1 MEVVGLLTK
10 MNESDFDSFRQRNTD
25 KLLRIQLQQLQLDE
39 LLRSTQANID
49 QLASSCSFIEQGPP
63 TPFRICTNPNLVRDV
78 SGKPSYVKSNLNTY
92 NEMRQSATPPKRV
105 VEARDDDID
114 YVPPPSFKKIALE
127 KNREGLQ
134 QFFSDF
140 YKKGRCEFEKLIT
153 SPRVDVYHVTEDKY
167 DEYVLIWLEYMS
179 QKEFKVVSLP
189 KAVDAYFNK
198 FCLVRTDTK
207 SNFDGLF
214 VLYPKSL
221 PKPLVLN
228 CIRTW
233 GLSNSFEFDEKRL
246 SQI

>member
-10 MNESDFDSFRQRNTD
+10 MNESDSDSFRQRNTN
-25 KLLRIQLQQLQLDE
+25 KLLQVQLQQLQLDE

-49 QLASSCSFIEQGPP
+49 QLASSWFINDQGPP
-63 TPFRICTNPNLVRDV
+63 TPIRICTNPNLVRDV
-78 SGKPSYVKSNLNTY
+78 NGKPSYIKSNLNTY
-92 NEMRQSATPPKRV
+92 NEMKQSATPPKRA
-105 VEARDDDID
+105 VEARDDDLD
-114 YVPPPSFKKIALE
+114 YVPPSSFKKMVPE
-127 KNREGLQ
+127 RNREGVQ

-140 YKKGRCEFEKLIT
+140 YKKGRSEFEKLIT
-153 SPRVDVYHVTEDKY
+153 SSRVDVYHVTEDKY
-167 DEYVLIWLEYMS
+167 DEYVLIWFEYMS

-198 FCLVRTDTK
+198 FCLIRTDTK
-207 SNFDGLF
+207 SSFDGVF

-233 GLSNSFEFDEKRL
+233 GLSNSIEFDEKRL